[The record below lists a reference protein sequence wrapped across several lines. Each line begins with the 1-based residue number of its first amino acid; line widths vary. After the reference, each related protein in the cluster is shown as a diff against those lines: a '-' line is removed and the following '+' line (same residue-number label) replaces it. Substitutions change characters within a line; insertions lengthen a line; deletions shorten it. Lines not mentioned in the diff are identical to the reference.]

1 MPTYDNYAYERVRNA
16 YDKTYDKI
24 MRTTKS
30 RNVRQYSY
38 ACRTRTQEARTT
50 TVRIGPKNVVR
61 VYNCRTSVMC
71 FVRLSYACRTTPTI
85 PYDMRTDSVQ
95 NTYSRRTK
103 CVRHE
108 KSSFHQLINRA
119 AANCCL
125 PGGKLNKYKSLYL
138 LNTYS
143 NQNGEFS
150 LGHDNVSHQRSFLPI
165 FLSYACRTHVV
176 RKV

>member
-1 MPTYDNYAYERVRNA
+1 MCRTHFVRLLYVFRTLPVRMSYACARMTHVQGPQMPTYDNYAYERVRNA

-50 TVRIGPKNVVR
+50 TVRTGPKNVVR

-85 PYDMRTDSVQ
+85 PYDMRTDSVR

-108 KSSFHQLINRA
+108 KSSSHQLINRYDT
-119 AANCCL
+119 NS
-125 PGGKLNKYKSLYL
+125 P
-138 LNTYS
+138 
-143 NQNGEFS
+143 EFQ
-150 LGHDNVSHQRSFLPI
+150 L
-165 FLSYACRTHVV
+165 
-176 RKV
+176 

>member
-1 MPTYDNYAYERVRNA
+1 MPTYDNYAYERVQNA

-50 TVRIGPKNVVR
+50 TVRTGPKNVVR

-108 KSSFHQLINRA
+108 KSSAHLSQGQLFV
-119 AANCCL
+119 
-125 PGGKLNKYKSLYL
+125 PQPSW
-138 LNTYS
+138 
-143 NQNGEFS
+143 
-150 LGHDNVSHQRSFLPI
+150 GHYNIPYFAVVTGPSFLLGP
-165 FLSYACRTHVV
+165 
-176 RKV
+176 